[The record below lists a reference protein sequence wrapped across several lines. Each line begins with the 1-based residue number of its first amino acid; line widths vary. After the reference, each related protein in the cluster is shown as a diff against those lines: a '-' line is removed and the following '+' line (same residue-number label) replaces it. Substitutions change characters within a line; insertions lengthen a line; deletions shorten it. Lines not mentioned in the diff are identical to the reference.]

1 MATSLSAQ
9 LAQIASK
16 STNPLDLKAQQVAHS
31 KSLIFDHKTAKSQDF
46 HTIYEICH
54 EGFRELC
61 QLDTRFSEFD
71 RTIFSPHSK
80 TEDRSE
86 MTAAQNK
93 DLDAVLESFMALVG
107 GRLQLTPAI
116 KALDWLVRRF
126 RVHEYNTA
134 FLLLT
139 FLPYHSLPIFL
150 GLLNILPEN
159 LTPGFNY
166 LVPYKKSRINPPR
179 DAIIRAAVKNKD
191 FFTALSNYTI
201 QVSKQK
207 AHYHGLLVFWS
218 GITTQA
224 CSEMLDSARS
234 GRRDVEKK
242 NHEDIFMRILPVL
255 NHGLAMKKVSEL
267 TTGCYM
273 IIVVF
278 GTKAALTE
286 DVIDTLMTAVSGSW
300 TQETVNSA
308 MVTLAVLAEKKDE
321 PSLPKKVVRSF
332 LKLDKPVDL
341 LADVATQYKTSPLV
355 LGLIAGCLA
364 DMQKNGPGLGMG
376 VISSVFER
384 GLLDEAASKIAL
396 KMILGTTMDSQQN
409 GDLSLDF
416 QTQVSEFVQTLNI
429 SNTYRPLLQAVTAES
444 DMDIDNLEHSL
455 QLTIEAKP
463 SLPSTEDI
471 EMADVEEQEVDTFTP
486 LLQSLAEESLASSS
500 FLAERTGP
508 VFERLVQAL
517 TLALDVPEK
526 WEQVCSLP
534 VLGKGRLAQKPQYIS
549 FFVRVFSGPY
559 TLRLRVAALKNI
571 SASLE
576 AADSVVDMQ
585 ALVPYVIAALADP
598 SKAIRTETAKLVETL
613 FKIQR
618 NAKKEDAAAI
628 WAQDTLYTKTK
639 KSSPAW
645 MPTRD
650 VQKIIDA
657 VLVNGLEGY
666 VQDHTYI
673 VSTLQRALKGSN
685 TESNEESATDL
696 KKSLRQSF
704 LSFLCSHVVFTP
716 VYGVKVRLLKIVNGV
731 DKISSMT
738 RTKELSPLVEKWR
751 SLSEAEVSDICAAEN
766 LFRAELEEEIVAT
779 VSAKDKDAENVLLS
793 NVEKSTEG
801 TRPSFISAVFARIAL
816 IWNKF
821 GPERQV
827 STSRRIFDLSFSGN
841 VAVQG
846 DARETLRNV
855 QLPDTILTEFLE
867 KVTGL
872 VATLEGHGPSP
883 KRRRTNHNN
892 AVSASVG
899 SIELNEVVEKVTY
912 ILELVDSSTPDE
924 HPGITPSLFNALAAL
939 HLLKSRIESGL
950 GYLLSL
956 ALGSL
961 LAIVNKSKAW
971 PKPLFDTSAI
981 RADLVVDCVRT
992 TESPQ
997 VQNTALLLVSSLA
1010 IIAPEQVLHSV
1021 MPIFTFMG
1029 SSVLKKDDD
1038 YSVMVI
1044 DQTINQVVPVLVQS
1058 LRNQKRDVV
1067 AGTSDLLL
1075 SFTAAFEHI
1084 PSHRRQRLFQ
1094 ALVTKLGA
1102 QDFLFAV
1109 LAMLVNRHG
1118 LDKNVSS
1125 LVTTIV
1131 STLDPQVQLVS
1142 YQKYINLVNDCLKPK
1157 PGISTVLLGIGNE
1170 GADDKYVVAET
1181 LLRSLAYFFKN
1192 PTLSSQMKAI
1202 FDSDDEEQT
1211 AVVGTLFSQ
1220 ILEQVLALADAARD
1234 VKPVSNACSEVL
1246 ASVLGV
1252 LSLVDFLDTV
1262 EQLLQ
1267 RPSAD
1272 VRRKVLRLL
1281 ETRLRQTPER
1291 DGASQNRVLDFIAF
1305 LVDIVKSSDDALL
1318 KHAAVACI
1326 DRIAE
1331 KYGRKDPEKVVPA
1344 AMVIASDACIGQ
1356 KDNKI
1361 RVMGVLCLASVAEVL
1376 GQAVIPTLPETL
1388 KRSLGLL
1395 EISMENET
1403 VNEPL
1408 HNAVFSLLSAL
1419 LVQVPYMLSSKNL
1432 DKILELSFKS
1442 AELELSEEG
1451 DGARRDTLKLIAKKV
1466 DVKDSFSA
1474 VERKWTVATTS
1485 GSVATKEA
1493 LDIISLAIDKHPK
1506 SDTVK
1511 HVGTL
1516 TKLLHKAFD
1525 LRREQPSTPEDSQF
1539 EEAELDAIEGIVN
1552 SLAIKMIYKLNDTV
1566 FRPLFMDLVQWA
1578 TNGLPKADTE
1588 GRLLRLTSFYKFL
1601 QTFFGTLKSIVTSY
1615 SSYILDNAID
1625 VLKTSKPSSK
1635 ESKGLW
1641 LAAVRTLTSAFEHDQ
1656 DGFWQSPS
1664 HLSGVSE
1671 ALISQL
1677 PQATNSSTTA
1687 AIISEIVPAIAE
1699 LAVAADSPDNYKEM
1713 NTAIMKYLRPS
1724 TSAAAEGGDSPH
1736 TRLAALKVEQAL
1748 TERLGEEWLALLPEM
1763 LPYISELMEDEDE
1776 TVERET
1782 RKWVKSIEE
1791 VLGEKLDDM
1800 LT

>member
-1 MATSLSAQ
+1 MAREEVSVRAPS
-9 LAQIASK
+9 I
-16 STNPLDLKAQQVAHS
+16 LK
-31 KSLIFDHKTAKSQDF
+31 L
-46 HTIYEICH
+46 
-54 EGFRELC
+54 
-61 QLDTRFSEFD
+61 RFF
-71 RTIFSPHSK
+71 FSNTVNS
-80 TEDRSE
+80 
-86 MTAAQNK
+86 
-93 DLDAVLESFMALVG
+93 
-107 GRLQLTPAI
+107 
-116 KALDWLVRRF
+116 
-126 RVHEYNTA
+126 VHEYNTG
-134 FLLLT
+134 FLILT
-139 FLPYHSLPIFL
+139 FLPYHSLPVFL

-159 LTPGFNY
+159 LTSAFNY

-191 FFTALSNYTI
+191 FSAALNNYTI

-242 NHEDIFMRILPVL
+242 NHEDIFMRLLPVL
-255 NHGLAMKKVSEL
+255 NLGLAMKKVSEL
-267 TTGCYM
+267 TIGCYM

-286 DVIDTLMTAVSGSW
+286 DVINTLMTAVSGSW

-308 MVTLAVLAEKKDE
+308 VVTLAVLAEQKDE

-332 LKLDKPVDL
+332 MKLDNPVDL
-341 LADVATQYKTSPLV
+341 LADVATQYKTTGLL
-355 LGLIAGCLA
+355 LGLIAGCLL
-364 DMQKNGPGLGMG
+364 DMRKTDSQSGIGF
-376 VISSVFER
+376 ISSVFER
-384 GLLDEAASKIAL
+384 GLLDEAASKSAL
-396 KMILGTTMDSQQN
+396 KMILDTTLDSRES

-444 DMDIDNLEHSL
+444 NMDIDNLEHSL
-455 QLTIEAKP
+455 QLTIEAKTA
-463 SLPSTEDI
+463 LPPTEDV
-471 EMADVEEQEVDTFTP
+471 EMADAEEQEVDMFTP
-486 LLQSLAEESLASSS
+486 LLHSLTKEPLAASS
-500 FLAERTGP
+500 FLVERTQP
-508 VFERLVQAL
+508 VFERLLQAL
-517 TLALDVPEK
+517 TLALDAPEK
-526 WEQVCSLP
+526 WEQVCNLP
-534 VLGKGRLAQKPQYIS
+534 VLGKADLAKNPQYLS
-549 FFVRVFSGPY
+549 FFIQLFSGPY
-559 TLRLRVAALKNI
+559 AVRVRAAALKNI

-576 AADSVVDMQ
+576 ASDSVIDMQ
-585 ALVPYVIAALADP
+585 ALVPYLIAALADP

-613 FKIQR
+613 FQIQR
-618 NAKKEDAAAI
+618 KAKKEENAPI
-628 WAQDTLYTKTK
+628 WAQGSLYTQTK
-639 KSSPAW
+639 QSSPAW
-645 MPTRD
+645 MSTRD

-673 VSTLQRALKGSN
+673 VSTLQRTLKGS
-685 TESNEESATDL
+685 SAQSDEESATDL
-696 KKSLRQSF
+696 KKSLRQTF

-716 VYGVKVRLLKIVNGV
+716 VYGVKLRLLKIVNGV

-751 SLSEAEVSDICAAEN
+751 ALSETEVSDICTAEN
-766 LFRAELEEEIVAT
+766 IFRAELEQEIVAS

-793 NVEKSTEG
+793 NVEKSTDG
-801 TRPSFISAVFARIAL
+801 TRPSFVSAVFARIAQ
-816 IWNKF
+816 IWSKL

-827 STSRRIFDLSFSGN
+827 STSRRIFELSFNGN

-846 DARETLRNV
+846 DAREALRNV
-855 QLPDTILTEFLE
+855 QLPGTILTDFLE
-867 KVTGL
+867 KITEL
-872 VATLEGHGPSP
+872 VATLEGHSPSP
-883 KRRRTNHNN
+883 KRRRTNQNN
-892 AVSASVG
+892 AVSAPVKST
-899 SIELNEVVEKVTY
+899 ELNEAVEKVTY
-912 ILELVDSSTPDE
+912 ILEIVDSSIPDE
-924 HPGITPSLFNALAAL
+924 HPEITPSLFKALAAL

-961 LAIVNKSKAW
+961 LAIVNKSKSSS
-971 PKPLFDTSAI
+971 KPLFDTSAI

-1010 IIAPEQVLHSV
+1010 VIAPEQVLHSV

-1109 LAMLVNRHG
+1109 LAMLANRHG

-1125 LVTTIV
+1125 LVTSIV
-1131 STLDPQVQLVS
+1131 NNLDPQVQLIS
-1142 YQKYINLVNDCLKPK
+1142 YQKYLNLVSDCLKPK
-1157 PGISTVLLGIGNE
+1157 PGISSVLLGIGNE
-1170 GADDKYVVAET
+1170 GADDKYVVTET

-1192 PTLSSQMKAI
+1192 PALGSQMKAI
-1202 FDSDDEEQT
+1202 FDSDDEEKT

-1220 ILEQVLALADAARD
+1220 ILEQVLALADAVRD
-1234 VKPVSNACSEVL
+1234 VKPVSSACSEVL

-1262 EQLLQ
+1262 EQLIQ

-1281 ETRLRQTPER
+1281 ETRLRQSPER
-1291 DGASQNRVLDFIAF
+1291 DGASQSRVLDFIAF
-1305 LVDIVKSSDDALL
+1305 LVDIIKSSDDTLL

-1376 GQAVIPTLPETL
+1376 GEAVIPTLPETL
-1388 KRSLGLL
+1388 KRSLNLL
-1395 EISMENET
+1395 ELSMENET

-1419 LVQVPYMLSSKNL
+1419 LVQVPYMMSSKNL

-1442 AELELSEEG
+1442 AELELSDEG
-1451 DGARRDTLKLIAKKV
+1451 DDARRDTLKLIAKKV

-1474 VERKWTVATTS
+1474 VERKWAVATTS

-1493 LDIISLAIDKHPK
+1493 LDLISLAIDKHPK

-1511 HVGTL
+1511 NVGIL

-1525 LRREQPSTPEDSQF
+1525 LRREQPSAPEDSQF
-1539 EEAELDAIEGIVN
+1539 EEAELDAIESIVN

-1578 TNGLPKADTE
+1578 TNGLSKADTE

-1601 QTFFGTLKSIVTSY
+1601 QSFFGTLKSIVTSY
-1615 SSYILDNAID
+1615 SSYILDNAIE
-1625 VLKTSKPSSK
+1625 VLKISKPNSK
-1635 ESKGLW
+1635 ESKDLW

-1656 DGFWQSPS
+1656 DGKLFLLKGARRQQLINDTGFWQSPS

-1677 PQATNSSTTA
+1677 PRATNSSTAA
-1687 AIISEIVPAIAE
+1687 AIISEVVPAIAE

-1713 NTAIMKYLRPS
+1713 NSAVMKYLRPS

-1736 TRLAALKVEQAL
+1736 TRLAALKAEQAL
-1748 TERLGEEWLALLPEM
+1748 TGRLGEEWLALLPEM

-1776 TVERET
+1776 TVEREA